1 MRVVADTNTVV
12 SGLLWHGSSR
22 QVLDKA
28 RTGEVELFSSIVL
41 LAELEEVLER
51 DKFARRLAIVGL
63 RPRDLVVG
71 YAALATVVEP
81 PVIPHVIVEDPDD
94 DAVLACAVA
103 ARADAIVSGDTHL
116 LSLRAYREIPI
127 LTAGELLNRI

>member
-28 RTGEVELFSSIVL
+28 RTGEIELFSSIVL

-51 DKFARRLAIVGL
+51 DKFARRLAMVGL

>member
-22 QVLDKA
+22 QVLDKS
-28 RTGEVELFSSIVL
+28 RTGEIELFSSIVL

-94 DAVLACAVA
+94 DAVLACAVV